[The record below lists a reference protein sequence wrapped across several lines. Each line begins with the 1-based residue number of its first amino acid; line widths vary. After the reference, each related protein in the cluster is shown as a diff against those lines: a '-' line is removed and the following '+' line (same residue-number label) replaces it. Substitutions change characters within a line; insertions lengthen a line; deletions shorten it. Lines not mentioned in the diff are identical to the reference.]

1 MGIALIIYFQNP
13 QFTIGPNY
21 IETRL
26 ELANLLTEEMK
37 ELLQHGVHYEYELYT
52 SLNIADKEK
61 KDLLIYRQKRKI
73 EYDFLKNIY
82 NLYED
87 NIHVYQTVSL
97 KKILKKA
104 KQFNKI
110 IFNCTTSEY
119 QKYSFF
125 AEVRLLEN
133 SIIKNRLNIST
144 GELWKNH
151 IPSFKYTFYFKQGK
165 LYD

>member
-1 MGIALIIYFQNP
+1 MGIALLIYFQSP
-13 QFTIGPNY
+13 QIIIGPNY

-37 ELLQHGVHYEYELYT
+37 ELMQHGVHYEFELYS
-52 SLNIADKEK
+52 SLNIKGKEK
-61 KDLLIYRQKRKI
+61 KDLIINRQKRKI
-73 EYDFLKNIY
+73 EYDFLKNTY
-82 NLYED
+82 NLSIND
-87 NIHVYQTVSL
+87 VHVYQTDSL
-97 KKILKKA
+97 NKILKKA
-104 KQFNKI
+104 KQFHKI
-110 IFNCTTSEY
+110 YFYCNTSEY

-133 SIIKNRLNIST
+133 TIIKKRLKIST

-151 IPSFKYTFYFKQGK
+151 IPSVKYTFYFRQGK